1 MFSGNLKNHV
11 TKPINC
17 EQKEIILLTNKQESK
32 YKKQNVVIPAK
43 KNSIKMKLEGIQ
55 KFDITV
61 ITQEYLELQLIIC
74 AISDMKYQEKFM

>member
-11 TKPINC
+11 TKSINC

-74 AISDMKYQEKFM
+74 AISDMKYQEKFL